1 MYKTFKYLLILFCLQ
16 LTTTVVAQNYT
27 LSYRVLESDDG
38 LLGSRVISFLE
49 DSDGFMWIS
58 TEQGIARYDGH
69 QFQWF
74 SEINSNLRGLP
85 RKRRLVEDD
94 EGYIWVVA
102 VDKIDLIHT
111 KTLEILPLE
120 EKIKGEL
127 PPTGKISK
135 IKQLDNHQ
143 ILFKQQGNWYKY
155 HSSTGIEALPKMKK
169 ANEIEKGLGGK
180 LWLYKHPNILIG
192 SYDLKADKVTP
203 FSSIELANGGKPI
216 TNYTDKELFW
226 LKSPFAISIWE
237 LKSNTF
243 NKIVEFTTN
252 TRMEIRPIFT
262 SFLPEQ
268 NLLVT
273 NFDWKNKGYSV
284 IDLDNKKLIPVENST
299 DKIIHAGGGESMFRT
314 QNTIWRSV
322 RKSIIQLS
330 VRETNFYQYL
340 PENPHR
346 GIRVFDNYLFSN
358 KYKMSLDN
366 PSDIQE
372 RAEPFFGVE
381 QNIKNELWIG
391 ESSGIA
397 QVDINKNTFTNHIPS
412 KTRLAKFWSVL
423 KSQEGQ
429 WWGSSYHNGLFVSN
443 FPKNDS
449 LSRFE
454 KYNEFKELHDIY
466 VNHLVEEGNYIWAAS
481 PVGLYLIHK
490 KKGVVKKYNSDAKT
504 PFQIP
509 ATNIHFLHKDASNT
523 YWLATS
529 SEGLIRFKINDN
541 FEVTESKQYIVEDGL
556 STNVLYCIIEDD
568 KERLWISTLNGISCF
583 DKKTERIQVFS
594 KKDGI
599 QQLEFNRTSY
609 TSTVDGRIYFGSIKG
624 ITAFY
629 PDEVVKNDEY
639 DIPVRMTKFLSFSNK
654 NNKPIDQTK
663 NIKETN
669 KIIIQ
674 PTDRFFRMNV
684 AMLDIFNSNKLRYA
698 YKIEGLFNDYQS
710 IDGNT
715 IEIGGLPYGR
725 YTLRVRGQ
733 GADRRFSKQ
742 ELKLSLVVVRPFYL
756 RWWFL
761 LIVINIVG
769 ISIFQVYQWRV
780 KQLEERK
787 RELELLVHE
796 RTTQIRKDKEV
807 IEERTAQIRKDKEVI
822 EEQAVQ
828 LRELDEVKSKFFAN
842 ISHELRTPLTLLL
855 APMEHIIKN
864 EQLSNNGFTYLQMMR
879 QNGNKLLKRINEL
892 LDLSRLDAN
901 RLEINEQPI
910 FLYPFFKTLLST
922 VESAAN
928 LKGIK
933 LLFKYQLDENI
944 QVNLDEDKVE
954 KIISNYLSNALKFTP
969 KNGEIEFNVSKKED
983 RLLIHVR
990 DTGIGILPNDLIKIF
1005 DRFYQTKKNNQQQGS
1020 GIGLSLC
1027 RELAKVL
1034 NGKVWVTSQIDQGST
1049 FYLELPLVET
1059 FALKEKEVLE
1069 EAITPIITTNIPKK
1083 AIAQS
1088 FRPNILIV
1096 EDNADLRQLLTMILQ
1111 EDYNVIAVEN
1121 GAEAL
1126 AELQACLPRHDRQV
1140 AGYELRV
1147 DSTVSS
1153 NHSGANSQLATRNP
1167 QLIISDIMMP
1177 VMDGIEL
1184 LNRVKND
1191 KKLQHIPMIM
1201 LTARQSLEV
1210 KIEALRIGVDDYLT
1224 KPFKEEELKARVA
1237 NLIRNSQNRHLV
1249 EEKSETI
1256 KAVKSISQAD
1266 LKWLEEVEN
1275 IILNHIAEP
1284 NYKLVQTAEE
1294 LNLSYRRLQQKVKA
1308 ITGLSL
1314 KQYQRSIKLS
1324 KARAILKSGKVQT
1337 VSEVLYQIGF
1347 DNHNYFSKLY
1357 KAEYGIMPTEEL

>member
-1 MYKTFKYLLILFCLQ
+1 MYQPFKYLLILFLLQ

-27 LSYRVLESDDG
+27 FSYRVLESDDG
-38 LLGSRVISFLE
+38 LQGSRVISFLE
-49 DSDGFMWIS
+49 DSEGFMWIS

-85 RKRRLVEDD
+85 RKNRLVEDD
-94 EGYIWVVA
+94 EGYIWVA
-102 VDKIDLIHT
+102 SVDKIDLIHT
-111 KTLEILPLE
+111 KTLEIIPLE
-120 EKIKGEL
+120 EKIKDGL
-127 PPTGKISK
+127 LLKGKISK

-143 ILFKQQGNWYKY
+143 ILFKQSNQWYQY
-155 HSSTGIEALPKMKK
+155 HSSTGIRSLPELNK
-169 ANEIEKGLGGK
+169 ANEIQKGINGK
-180 LWLYKHPNILIG
+180 LWLYQHPNVLIG
-192 SYDLKADKVTP
+192 NYDLKNKKWIP
-203 FSSIELANGGKPI
+203 LSIEGINAVRPV
-216 TNYTDKELFW
+216 TFYTDKELVW
-226 LKSPFAISIWE
+226 IRKPYSLTILE
-237 LKSNTF
+237 LKNETLTT
-243 NKIVEFTTN
+243 IAEFTTETKME
-252 TRMEIRPIFT
+252 TRPMFV
-262 SFLPEQ
+262 SFFSEQ

-273 NFDWKNKGYSV
+273 NFDWRNKGLSV
-284 IDLDNKKLIPVENST
+284 IDLKNKKLIPVKKSA
-299 DKIIHAGGGESMFRT
+299 DKIIHVGGSESLYQT
-314 QNTIWRSV
+314 QNTIWKGVQKSV
-322 RKSIIQLS
+322 IQLNIKK
-330 VRETNFYQYL
+330 TNFHQYL
-340 PENPHR
+340 PTTQHR
-346 GIRVFDNYLFSN
+346 GIKVLNNYLFAN
-358 KYKMSLDN
+358 VFKLSLEN
-366 PSDIQE
+366 PNDIQE
-372 RAEPFFGVE
+372 REEPFLGVE
-381 QNIKNELWIG
+381 QNIKDEVWIG
-391 ESSGIA
+391 EGVGIA
-397 QVDINKNTFTNHIPS
+397 QVDINTNTFINQIPS
-412 KTRLAKFWSVL
+412 KTNKSKFWSIL

-429 WWGSSYHNGLFVSN
+429 WWGSSYHNGLFTSN
-443 FPKNDS
+443 LPKNDS
-449 LSRFE
+449 LFQFE
-454 KYNEFKELHDIY
+454 QYNEFEELRGIY
-466 VNHLVEEGNYIWAAS
+466 VNHLVEEGNYIWATS
-481 PVGLYLIHK
+481 SIGLYLIHK
-490 KKGVVKKYNSDAKT
+490 KKGVVKKYNLDAEA
-504 PFQIP
+504 PFQMP
-509 ATNIHFLHKDASNT
+509 ASNIYFLHKDASNT
-523 YWLATS
+523 YWLATG
-529 SEGLIRFKINDN
+529 SEGLIRFKINEK
-541 FEVTESKQYIVEDGL
+541 FEIIESKRYTIEDGL
-556 STNVLYCIIEDD
+556 SSNVLYCIVEDD

-583 DKKTERIQVFS
+583 DKKTEHIQVFS

-599 QQLEFNRTSY
+599 YEPEFNRTSY
-609 TSTVDGRIYFGSIKG
+609 TKTEDGRIFFGSIRG

-629 PDEVVKNDEY
+629 PDEVLKNNEY

-654 NNKPIDQTK
+654 NKEPIDQTLK
-663 NIKETN
+663 IKETN
-669 KIIIQ
+669 RIVIR

-684 AMLDIFNSNKLRYA
+684 AMLDIYNSNKLRYA

-742 ELKLSLVVVRPFYL
+742 ELILSLVVVRPFYL

-769 ISIFQVYQWRV
+769 ISIFQTYQWRV

-787 RELELLVHE
+787 RELELLVQE
-796 RTTQIRKDKEV
+796 RTT
-807 IEERTAQIRKDKEVI
+807 QIRKDKEVI

-855 APMEHIIKN
+855 APMENIIKN

-879 QNGNKLLKRINEL
+879 QNGSKLLKRINEL

-901 RLEINEQPI
+901 RLEINEQPT

-928 LKGIK
+928 LKDIK

-954 KIISNYLSNALKFTP
+954 KIVSNYLSNALKFTP
-969 KNGEIEFNVSKKED
+969 KNGEIEFKVSKKEGK
-983 RLLIHVR
+983 LLIKVR

-1034 NGKVWVTSQIDQGST
+1034 NGRVWVTSQIDQGSN

-1059 FALKEKEVLE
+1059 FAPKEVIQE
-1069 EAITPIITTNIPKK
+1069 EEENSIAIPISSNQV
-1083 AIAQS
+1083 AISTAQK

-1096 EDNADLRQLLTMILQ
+1096 EDNPDLRQLLTMILQ
-1111 EDYNVIAVEN
+1111 EDYNVVAVEN
-1121 GAEAL
+1121 GKEAIQQL
-1126 AELQACLPRHDRQV
+1126 AVSSKQLGNSGALP
-1140 AGYELRV
+1140 
-1147 DSTVSS
+1147 TVSE
-1153 NHSGANSQLATRNP
+1153 ATAHC

-1191 KKLQHIPMIM
+1191 KKLQHLPMIM
-1201 LTARQSLEV
+1201 LTARQSLDV

-1249 EEKSETI
+1249 EESPETI
-1256 KAVKSISQAD
+1256 KAVKPISQAD

-1324 KARAILKSGKVQT
+1324 KARTILKSGEVRT
-1337 VSEVLYQIGF
+1337 VSEVLYQVGF